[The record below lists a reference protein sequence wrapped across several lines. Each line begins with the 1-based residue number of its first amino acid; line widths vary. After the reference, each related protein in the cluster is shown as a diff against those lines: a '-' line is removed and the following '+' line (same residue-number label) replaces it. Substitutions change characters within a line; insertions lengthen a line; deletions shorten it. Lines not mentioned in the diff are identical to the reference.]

1 MLASN
6 TGSSSSALDVQ
17 VTDLPMQSPL
27 SSFGTSIPSTWVYLT
42 LLPRFPPLPSGVTFP
57 PGFGTLRESQWG
69 SGPSTWVRPAESHS
83 AAVTPTSD
91 GATSSSAAAGTST
104 SDGIAPSSSGDTVA
118 QRPHSGPSTTLIIAL
133 SISIGLFLAATVVLL
148 IILRRRRARRAAEH
162 SLQAPLPYDRLE
174 AGERKSD
181 EGLIPS
187 QARNLSGGRYHR
199 RGRAGDARPSRNSVN
214 RSTASICSA
223 TISDVSQDDNL
234 LREVSTMVRKGSVLA
249 DIGSP
254 VGPGDDPSHS
264 TPEPIPTRAESQP
277 SGDSTHPQAAGAKP
291 SPRPR
296 EPPAVPSADRPDTVL
311 LRLPAELAHRVMVTI
326 ASEAAQGGGNPG
338 TLQDSQDS
346 EPPPAYESHPA
357 NREAPP
363 PG

>member
-6 TGSSSSALDVQ
+6 TGSSSSALHVQ

-69 SGPSTWVRPAESHS
+69 SGPSTWVRPAESQS
-83 AAVTPTSD
+83 AAVTPTLD

-118 QRPHSGPSTTLIIAL
+118 QRPHSGPSTTLILAL
-133 SISIGLFLAATVVLL
+133 SISLGLFLAATVVLL
-148 IILRRRRARRAAEH
+148 IILRRQRARRAAQQL
-162 SLQAPLPYDRLE
+162 LQVPLPYDRLE

-181 EGLIPS
+181 EGLIAAQVHRP
-187 QARNLSGGRYHR
+187 SGGRYHR
-199 RGRAGDARPSRNSVN
+199 RGHARGAHPSRNSVN

-223 TISDVSQDDNL
+223 TTSDVSQDDNL
-234 LREVSTMVRKGSVLA
+234 PPEVSTTVRKGSVLA
-249 DIGSP
+249 DVGSSR
-254 VGPGDDPSHS
+254 DDPSHS
-264 TPEPIPTRAESQP
+264 TPEPVPTRAESQP
-277 SGDSTHPQAAGAKP
+277 TGDSTHPQVAGAKP

-296 EPPAVPSADRPDTVL
+296 EPPVVPSADRPNTVL

-326 ASEAAQGGGNPG
+326 ASESAQGGRDPRA
-338 TLQDSQDS
+338 LQDSQDS

-357 NREAPP
+357 NGEAARL
-363 PG
+363 G